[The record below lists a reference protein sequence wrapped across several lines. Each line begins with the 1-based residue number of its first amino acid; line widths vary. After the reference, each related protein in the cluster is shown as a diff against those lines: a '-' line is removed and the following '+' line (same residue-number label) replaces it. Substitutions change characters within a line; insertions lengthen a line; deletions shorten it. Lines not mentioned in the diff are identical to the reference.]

1 LNSTGKYRK
10 VVKAIQSNVINKNG
24 AIIFSLMA
32 LSPAAFPL
40 NAAFPEDN
48 EWRISPKCK
57 WPYLLISL
65 MLGKASMDIK
75 NKNKD
80 VE

>member
-1 LNSTGKYRK
+1 
-10 VVKAIQSNVINKNG
+10 
-24 AIIFSLMA
+24 MA

-40 NAAFPEDN
+40 NAAFPKDN

-57 WPYLLISL
+57 WPYLLIRL
-65 MLGKASMDIK
+65 MLGKASVDIK